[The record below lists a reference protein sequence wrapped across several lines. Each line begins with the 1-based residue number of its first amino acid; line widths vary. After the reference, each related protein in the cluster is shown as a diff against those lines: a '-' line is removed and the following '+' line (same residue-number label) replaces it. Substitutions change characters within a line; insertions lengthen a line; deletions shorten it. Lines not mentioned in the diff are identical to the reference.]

1 MASLFPFIVI
11 GPRALSVRPAAVLLA
26 STMIAIFAVATGCI
40 REDDLTLEQRAHQ
53 LYSQLMCPVCDAQ
66 TIDGSNAPI
75 AQSMRLKVRELLDD
89 GKTNSEIKEYFV
101 FRSPEGEAILAAPEG
116 GGFNLLAWIVPF
128 FITFGGIGIALLTI
142 RNLRRSNAR
151 SAEFA
156 AAGSGSATDQND
168 LAKYL
173 AQVDRDL
180 GISPIPAAGKAG
192 PGTPSPDEKADS

>member
-1 MASLFPFIVI
+1 MASRFPFIVI

-101 FRSPEGEAILAAPEG
+101 LRSPEGEAILAAPEG

-192 PGTPSPDEKADS
+192 PGTPSLDEKTDS

>member
-1 MASLFPFIVI
+1 MASRFPFIVI

-66 TIDGSNAPI
+66 TIDGSNAPV

-101 FRSPEGEAILAAPEG
+101 LRSPEGEAILAAPEG

>member
-1 MASLFPFIVI
+1 MASRFPLIVI

-26 STMIAIFAVATGCI
+26 STMIAIFAVAIGCI

-101 FRSPEGEAILAAPEG
+101 LRSPEGEAILAAPEG

-192 PGTPSPDEKADS
+192 PGTPSLDEKTDS

>member
-1 MASLFPFIVI
+1 MASRFPLIVI

-26 STMIAIFAVATGCI
+26 STMIAIFAVAIGCI

-101 FRSPEGEAILAAPEG
+101 LRSPEGEAILAAPEG

>member
-1 MASLFPFIVI
+1 MASRFPLIVI

-101 FRSPEGEAILAAPEG
+101 LRSPEGEAILAAPEG

-192 PGTPSPDEKADS
+192 PGTPRPDEKADS

>member
-1 MASLFPFIVI
+1 MASRFPFIVI

-101 FRSPEGEAILAAPEG
+101 LRSPEGEAILAAPEG

-128 FITFGGIGIALLTI
+128 S
-142 RNLRRSNAR
+142 LRLV
-151 SAEFA
+151 
-156 AAGSGSATDQND
+156 G
-168 LAKYL
+168 LAS
-173 AQVDRDL
+173 RF
-180 GISPIPAAGKAG
+180 
-192 PGTPSPDEKADS
+192 

>member
-1 MASLFPFIVI
+1 MASRFPFIVI

-89 GKTNSEIKEYFV
+89 GKTNSEIREYFV
-101 FRSPEGEAILAAPEG
+101 LRSPEGEAILAAPSG
-116 GGFNLLAWIVPF
+116 AGLNLLAWIVPF

-151 SAEFA
+151 SAEFTE
-156 AAGSGSATDQND
+156 AGSGSATDQND

>member
-89 GKTNSEIKEYFV
+89 GKTNSEIREYFV
-101 FRSPEGEAILAAPEG
+101 LRSPEGEAILAAPEG

>member
-1 MASLFPFIVI
+1 MASRFPLIVI

-101 FRSPEGEAILAAPEG
+101 LRSPEGEAILAAPEG

-156 AAGSGSATDQND
+156 AAGSRSATDQND

>member
-1 MASLFPFIVI
+1 MASRFPLIVI

-101 FRSPEGEAILAAPEG
+101 LRSPEGEAILAAPEG

>member
-1 MASLFPFIVI
+1 MASRFPFIVI

-26 STMIAIFAVATGCI
+26 STMIAIFAVAIGCI

-101 FRSPEGEAILAAPEG
+101 LRSPEGEAILAAPEG

-180 GISPIPAAGKAG
+180 GISPIPAAEKAG

>member
-1 MASLFPFIVI
+1 MASRFPFIVI

-89 GKTNSEIKEYFV
+89 GKTNSEIREYFV
-101 FRSPEGEAILAAPEG
+101 LRSPEGEAILAAPSG

>member
-1 MASLFPFIVI
+1 MI

-101 FRSPEGEAILAAPEG
+101 LRSPEGEAILATPEG

-156 AAGSGSATDQND
+156 AAGSGSATAQND

>member
-1 MASLFPFIVI
+1 MASRFPFIVI

-101 FRSPEGEAILAAPEG
+101 LRSPEGEAILAAPEG

-156 AAGSGSATDQND
+156 EAGSGSATDQND
-168 LAKYL
+168 LTKYL

>member
-1 MASLFPFIVI
+1 MASRFPFIVI

-101 FRSPEGEAILAAPEG
+101 LRSPEGEAILAAPEG

>member
-1 MASLFPFIVI
+1 MASRYPFIVI
-11 GPRALSVRPAAVLLA
+11 GPRALSVRPAAVLRA

-101 FRSPEGEAILAAPEG
+101 LRSPEGEAILAAPEG

>member
-1 MASLFPFIVI
+1 MASRFPFIVI

-101 FRSPEGEAILAAPEG
+101 IRSPEGEAILAAPEG

-156 AAGSGSATDQND
+156 AAGSGSATDPND

>member
-101 FRSPEGEAILAAPEG
+101 LRSPEGEAILAAPEG

-128 FITFGGIGIALLTI
+128 FITFGGVGIALLTI

-156 AAGSGSATDQND
+156 AAGSRSATDQND

>member
-101 FRSPEGEAILAAPEG
+101 LRSPEGEAILAAPEG

-156 AAGSGSATDQND
+156 AAGSRSATDQND

>member
-1 MASLFPFIVI
+1 MASRFPLIVI

-101 FRSPEGEAILAAPEG
+101 LRSPEGEAILAAPEG

-173 AQVDRDL
+173 AQVNRDL
-180 GISPIPAAGKAG
+180 GISPIPAAEKAG

>member
-1 MASLFPFIVI
+1 MASRFPFIVI

>member
-1 MASLFPFIVI
+1 MASRFPFIVI
-11 GPRALSVRPAAVLLA
+11 GPRALSFRPAAVLFA
-26 STMIAIFAVATGCI
+26 STMLVIFAVATGCI

-53 LYSQLMCPVCDAQ
+53 LYGQLMCPVCDGQ

-89 GKTNSEIKEYFV
+89 GKTNSEIKDYFV
-101 FRSPEGEAILAAPEG
+101 LRSPEGEAILAAPSG

-151 SAEFA
+151 AAELA
-156 AAGSGSATDQND
+156 AAGPGTVAGQND
-168 LAKYL
+168 LAEYL
-173 AQVDRDL
+173 ARVDRDL
-180 GISPIPAAGKAG
+180 GISSSPTGAEAGSGKPEANDKVN
-192 PGTPSPDEKADS
+192 S

>member
-1 MASLFPFIVI
+1 MASRFPFIVI

-89 GKTNSEIKEYFV
+89 GKTNSEIREYFV
-101 FRSPEGEAILAAPEG
+101 LRSPEGEAILAAPSG

-151 SAEFA
+151 SAEFTE
-156 AAGSGSATDQND
+156 AGSGSATDQND

>member
-1 MASLFPFIVI
+1 MI

-101 FRSPEGEAILAAPEG
+101 LRSPEGEAILAAPEG

-142 RNLRRSNAR
+142 RNLRRANAR

>member
-1 MASLFPFIVI
+1 MASRFPFIVI

-101 FRSPEGEAILAAPEG
+101 LRSPEGEAILAAPEG

-142 RNLRRSNAR
+142 RNLRLSNAR

>member
-1 MASLFPFIVI
+1 MI

-101 FRSPEGEAILAAPEG
+101 LRSPEGEAILAAPEG

>member
-1 MASLFPFIVI
+1 MASRFPFIVI

-101 FRSPEGEAILAAPEG
+101 LRSPEGEAILAAPEG

-151 SAEFA
+151 SAEFTE
-156 AAGSGSATDQND
+156 AGSGSATDQND

>member
-75 AQSMRLKVRELLDD
+75 AQSMRLKVRELLDA

-101 FRSPEGEAILAAPEG
+101 LRSPEGEAILAAPEG

-151 SAEFA
+151 STEFA

>member
-1 MASLFPFIVI
+1 MI

-101 FRSPEGEAILAAPEG
+101 LRSPEGEAILAAPEG

-151 SAEFA
+151 STEFA

>member
-101 FRSPEGEAILAAPEG
+101 LRSPEGEAILAAPEG

>member
-1 MASLFPFIVI
+1 MASRFPFIVI

-101 FRSPEGEAILAAPEG
+101 LRSPEGEAILAAPEG

-180 GISPIPAAGKAG
+180 GISPIPAARKAG

>member
-101 FRSPEGEAILAAPEG
+101 LRSPEGEAILAAPEG

-192 PGTPSPDEKADS
+192 PGTQSPDEKADS

>member
-1 MASLFPFIVI
+1 MASRFPFIVI

-101 FRSPEGEAILAAPEG
+101 LRSPEGEAILAAPEG

-151 SAEFA
+151 STEFA

>member
-1 MASLFPFIVI
+1 MASRFPFIVI

-101 FRSPEGEAILAAPEG
+101 LRSPEGEAILAAPEG

-192 PGTPSPDEKADS
+192 PGTPSLDEKADS

>member
-1 MASLFPFIVI
+1 MASRFPFIVI

-101 FRSPEGEAILAAPEG
+101 LRSPEGEAILAAPEG

-156 AAGSGSATDQND
+156 AAGSGSATAQND
-168 LAKYL
+168 LAKNL

>member
-101 FRSPEGEAILAAPEG
+101 LRSPEGEAILAAPEG
-116 GGFNLLAWIVPF
+116 GGVNLLAWIVPF

>member
-1 MASLFPFIVI
+1 MASRFPFIVI

-101 FRSPEGEAILAAPEG
+101 LRSPEGEAILAAPEG

-156 AAGSGSATDQND
+156 AAGSGSATDPND

-192 PGTPSPDEKADS
+192 PGTPSLDEKADS

>member
-1 MASLFPFIVI
+1 MASRFPFIVI

-101 FRSPEGEAILAAPEG
+101 LRSPEGEAILAAPEG

-180 GISPIPAAGKAG
+180 GISPIPDAEKAG

>member
-1 MASLFPFIVI
+1 MASRFPFIVI

-26 STMIAIFAVATGCI
+26 STMIAIFAVAIGCI

-101 FRSPEGEAILAAPEG
+101 LRSPEGEAILAAPEG

-192 PGTPSPDEKADS
+192 PGTPSLDEKTDS

>member
-1 MASLFPFIVI
+1 MASRFPFIVI

-101 FRSPEGEAILAAPEG
+101 LRSPEGEAILAAPEG

-180 GISPIPAAGKAG
+180 GISPIPAAEKAG